1 CAGLVLAWARPAGH
15 AFAQGTNGALQGKV
29 TDAQGLVLSGV
40 TITVRNAATGFQRSA
55 TSESTGGYRLAGLP
69 VGAYEVRVE
78 QPGFSPETIDKVEV
92 NVAATTSLDVEL
104 RVAAQ
109 NEELTVSAA
118 APLIDTRDSG
128 VGEVVS
134 AVQIENLPLNG
145 RQFGNLAAL
154 VPGVSLGFHTD
165 PGKASQF

>member
-1 CAGLVLAWARPAGH
+1 MICRRAIAVFVLASALSAGH

-55 TSESTGGYRLAGLP
+55 TSESNGGYRLAGLP

-92 NVAATTSLDVEL
+92 NVAATTTPS
-104 RVAAQ
+104 
-109 NEELTVSAA
+109 S
-118 APLIDTRDSG
+118 
-128 VGEVVS
+128 
-134 AVQIENLPLNG
+134 
-145 RQFGNLAAL
+145 
-154 VPGVSLGFHTD
+154 
-165 PGKASQF
+165 